1 MITKQ
6 DIVDRILTGRPES
19 PQTLA
24 ESFAPANI
32 ALCKYW
38 GKRDTELNLPVTS
51 SLSMSL
57 GKLGSRC
64 RLRLCDDHD
73 GVVLNG
79 EPLAPD
85 SPFVV
90 RASQYL
96 DLFRQ
101 GTDRHYAIETENTIP
116 TAAGFAS
123 SASGFASLVLALN
136 QLHGWSLPENAL
148 SILARLGSGSA
159 CRSFW
164 QGFVEWHSGNQP
176 DGMDCFA
183 QPIEDDWPQL
193 RIGLL
198 VLEAGKKPIGS
209 REAMQRTLETSP
221 LYKAWPGKVATDM
234 RLLKKAIKL
243 KNFEL
248 LGSVAESNA
257 MTMHATMMAAW
268 PTVLYWL
275 PESIATMQRVWQC
288 RADGLPVYL
297 TMDAGPNIKLLFEA
311 HNQDQVLAQFPSLQ
325 IAG

>member
-1 MITKQ
+1 MITKR
-6 DIVDRILTGRPES
+6 DIVDRILADHPET
-19 PQTLA
+19 PQTQA
-24 ESFAPANI
+24 EAFAPSNI

-38 GKRDTELNLPVTS
+38 GKRDKELNLPLTS

-57 GKLGSRC
+57 GELGSRC
-64 RLRLCDDHD
+64 RLSFCDDSDH
-73 GVVLNG
+73 VMLNG
-79 EPLAPD
+79 TPLAPD

-96 DLFRQ
+96 DLFRRDD
-101 GTDRHYAIETENTIP
+101 GRHYCIETENTIP

-123 SASGFASLVLALN
+123 SASGFASLVLAMD
-136 QLHGWSLPENAL
+136 QLHSWGLPESSL

-183 QPIEDDWPQL
+183 HPIESDWTEL

-209 REAMQRTLETSP
+209 REAMQRTLETSA
-221 LYKAWPGKVATDM
+221 LYKAWPGKVATDI
-234 RLLKKAIKL
+234 RLLKKAIGL

-257 MTMHATMMAAW
+257 LNMHATMMAAW
-268 PTVLYWL
+268 PPVVYWL
-275 PESIATMQRVWQC
+275 PESVATMQKVWQC
-288 RADGLPVYL
+288 RADGIQLYF
-297 TMDAGPNIKLLFEA
+297 TMDAGPNVKLLFEA
-311 HNQDQVLAQFPSLQ
+311 SSKEQVLARFPDLQ
-325 IAG
+325 VVE

>member
-1 MITKQ
+1 MVTKQ
-6 DIVDRILTGRPES
+6 NIVDRILADHLES
-19 PQTLA
+19 IQA
-24 ESFAPANI
+24 EAEAFAPANI

-38 GKRDTELNLPVTS
+38 GKRNSELNLPVTS

-57 GKLGSRC
+57 GELGSRC
-64 RLRLCDDHD
+64 RITLCDGHD
-73 GVVLNG
+73 RVTLNG
-79 EPLAPD
+79 TPISPD

-101 GTDRHYAIETENTIP
+101 GTDRHYSIETENTVP

-123 SASGFASLVLALN
+123 SASGFAALVLALN
-136 QLHGWSLPENAL
+136 QLHGWKLADDKL

-159 CRSFW
+159 CRSLW
-164 QGFVEWHSGNQP
+164 HGFVEWHSGTQP

-183 QPIEDDWPQL
+183 KPIVADWPNL

-234 RLLKKAIKL
+234 RLLKKAIEL
-243 KNFEL
+243 RDFEL

-257 MTMHATMMAAW
+257 MAMHATMMAAW
-268 PTVLYWL
+268 PTILYWL
-275 PESIATMQRVWQC
+275 PESIATMQQVRQC

-311 HNQDQVLAQFPSLQ
+311 RNQERILTQFPCLQ
-325 IAG
+325 IA